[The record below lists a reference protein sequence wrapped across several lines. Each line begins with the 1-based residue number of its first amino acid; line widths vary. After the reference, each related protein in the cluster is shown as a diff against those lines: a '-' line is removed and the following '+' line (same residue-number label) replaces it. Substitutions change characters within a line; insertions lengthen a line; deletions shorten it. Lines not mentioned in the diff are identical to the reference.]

1 LSISFTLPCF
11 VYHALHGGMTRRW
24 ARAGAQ
30 EGAATALGVR
40 PAAVRAF
47 AQAVRR
53 RMLRNP
59 YHNFRHVVDVTQVS
73 PLRGRPDW
81 SCTS

>member
-1 LSISFTLPCF
+1 
-11 VYHALHGGMTRRW
+11 M
-24 ARAGAQ
+24 
-30 EGAATALGVR
+30 ALGVR